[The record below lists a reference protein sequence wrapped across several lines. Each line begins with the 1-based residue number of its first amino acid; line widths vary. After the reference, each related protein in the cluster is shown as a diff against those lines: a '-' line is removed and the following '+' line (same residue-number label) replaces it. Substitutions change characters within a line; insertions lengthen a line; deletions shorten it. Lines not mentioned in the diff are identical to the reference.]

1 VSNRPAPPSVVER
14 FLGALLRSQERRDAI
29 LGDLHE
35 EYCGRVDAGRWRA
48 AAWYVVHAAG
58 IAARILTSELAGVAR
73 RDDRPRL
80 PANTGASMISTLGLE
95 LRHAFRA
102 ILKRPALSLTLAI
115 TLALGLGANAS
126 IFAMIDAL
134 VLRPFTMPDQDRIVF
149 LSHTRDG
156 EIDRKET
163 VSPADF
169 LDLRAQADTLEHI
182 AAIEWWDANLVG
194 RDEPE
199 AVTGFKVSSDFFPAL
214 GVQPGQGRMFMRD
227 EETLGRHTRV
237 VLGHAL
243 WKRRFAA
250 DPAVVGSTV
259 QIDGMPHEV
268 IGVAPEGFDFPMGA
282 QVWAPLAF
290 TKEIAERRRSRYL
303 TVVGRLA
310 PGRTLEEAKS
320 QLTVIGERLE
330 AQHPD
335 TNRGYKVRVYTLA
348 QGMLDVGL
356 GPILSL
362 WQASAIFVLLIV
374 CANVA
379 SLLLARGAERQ
390 REIAV
395 RLAIGA
401 SRARIVRE
409 LLMESA
415 IVALAAIPAAL
426 ALVWVALALLKSSL
440 PAKMS
445 RFVAGWNEM
454 NIDLRLFAFIAGLAL
469 LTALVFGI
477 VPALQAVRPK
487 LSESL
492 KEGGRSVAGTA
503 RFRLR
508 RGLVIGEMALSL
520 PLLVA
525 CGLSILSVNQF
536 LNGPQGFNP
545 DNLITVQT
553 TLSEGTYGSTESRW
567 QFAERVIAGLKQ
579 SPGVLRAAATNNL
592 PASGSNNSRFIEVE
606 GQPVPTGEDP
616 FGASYRAVSPGYFAA
631 MEIPILSGRGISEAD
646 RENSLDVAVVSKSLV
661 DRHWPGQDALG
672 RRIRMINGEWLTIVG
687 VSGDVIHDWFAG
699 RNRPTFYRPMAQAPV
714 LSMAFVTRTKTDPG
728 AVAPTIRDVV
738 RTVDPKQPVFELL
751 TMREVLRDRTTGLRF
766 VAAIMIVFGGI
777 ALLLAILGVYGVMAH
792 MVTQRTHEIGVRMAL
807 GATQRDVVRLSIL
820 HAARLTAVGA
830 ALGVVLAVGLSRL
843 IEAGLLGVISSDFRV
858 VSGFAVVLI
867 GAGLAA
873 GYIPARRASSINP
886 IVALRAE

>member
-1 VSNRPAPPSVVER
+1 
-14 FLGALLRSQERRDAI
+14 
-29 LGDLHE
+29 
-35 EYCGRVDAGRWRA
+35 
-48 AAWYVVHAAG
+48 
-58 IAARILTSELAGVAR
+58 
-73 RDDRPRL
+73 
-80 PANTGASMISTLGLE
+80 MISTLGLE
-95 LRHAFRA
+95 LRHALRA
-102 ILKRPALSLTLAI
+102 ILKRPALSLTLAA
-115 TLALGLGANAS
+115 TLALGLGANAA
-126 IFAMIDAL
+126 IFAMIDSL
-134 VLRPFTMPDQDRIVF
+134 VLRPFTMPDQDRILF

-169 LDLRAQADTLEHI
+169 LDFRAQADTLEHI

-199 AVTGFKVSSDFFPAL
+199 AVAGFKVSVDFFPTL
-214 GVQPGQGRMFMRD
+214 GVQPAYGRMFLPE
-227 EETLGRHTRV
+227 EETVGQHTRV

-250 DPAVVGSTV
+250 DPSVVGSTV
-259 QIDGMPHEV
+259 QIDGIKYEV
-268 IGVAPEGFDFPMGA
+268 VGVAPENFDFPMGA
-282 QVWAPLAF
+282 QLWSPLAF

-310 PGRTLEEAKS
+310 PGRTHEEAKS

-348 QGMLDVGL
+348 QGMLDIGL

-362 WQASAIFVLLIV
+362 WQASAIFVLMIV

-395 RLAIGA
+395 RLAFGA
-401 SRARIVRE
+401 SRGRVIRE
-409 LLMESA
+409 LLIESA
-415 IVALAAIPAAL
+415 IIAVAAIPAAL
-426 ALVWVALALLKSSL
+426 GLVWVALELVKSSL
-440 PAKMS
+440 PAKLN

-454 NIDLRLFAFIAGLAL
+454 NVDLRLFAFVAGLAL
-469 LTALVFGI
+469 LTALIFGI

-487 LSESL
+487 LLEAL
-492 KEGGRSVAGTA
+492 KEGGRSVAGGA

-508 RGLVIGEMALSL
+508 RALVIGEMALSL

-525 CGLSILSVNQF
+525 CGLSILSVHQF

-553 TLSEGTYGSTESRW
+553 TLSEGVYATAASRW
-567 QFAERVIAGLKQ
+567 RFAERVIAGLEQ
-579 SPGVLRAAATNNL
+579 SPGVVRAAVTNNL
-592 PASGSNNSRFIEVE
+592 PASGSNNSRFIEIE

-616 FGASYRAVSPGYFAA
+616 FAASYRAVSPAFFAT
-631 MEIPILSGRGISEAD
+631 MEIPILQGRAITEAD
-646 RENSLDVAVVSKSLV
+646 RDDSLDVVVVSKSLA
-661 DRHWPGQDALG
+661 DRHWPGQDPLG
-672 RRIRMINGEWLTIVG
+672 RRLRLINGEWLTIVG
-687 VSGDVIHDWFAG
+687 ISGDVIHDWFAG
-699 RNRPTFYRPMAQAPV
+699 RNRPTIYRPMAQAPMM
-714 LSMAFVTRTKTDPG
+714 SMAFVTRTKTDPG
-728 AVAPTIRDVV
+728 ALAPTVRQVV
-738 RTVDPKQPVFELL
+738 RSIDPNQPVFELL
-751 TMREVLRDRTTGLRF
+751 TMRDMLKDRTIGLRF

-777 ALLLAILGVYGVMAH
+777 ALLLAVLGVYGVMAH
-792 MVTQRTHEIGVRMAL
+792 MVTQRAHEIGVRMAL
-807 GATQRDVVRLSIL
+807 GATQRDVIRLSIR
-820 HAARLTAVGA
+820 HAAKLTAVGA
-830 ALGVVLAVGLSRL
+830 ILGTLLAAVLSRL
-843 IEAGLLGVISSDFRV
+843 IEAGLLGVISSDYRV
-858 VSGFAVVLI
+858 VLSFAILLI

-873 GYIPARRASSINP
+873 GYLPARRASSINP

>member
-1 VSNRPAPPSVVER
+1 
-14 FLGALLRSQERRDAI
+14 
-29 LGDLHE
+29 
-35 EYCGRVDAGRWRA
+35 
-48 AAWYVVHAAG
+48 
-58 IAARILTSELAGVAR
+58 
-73 RDDRPRL
+73 
-80 PANTGASMISTLGLE
+80 MISTLGLE

-102 ILKRPALSLTLAI
+102 ILARPALSLTLAT
-115 TLALGLGANAS
+115 TLALGLGANAA

-163 VSPADF
+163 LSPADF
-169 LDLRAQADTLEHI
+169 LDLRAQADTLERI

-199 AVTGFKVSSDFFPAL
+199 AVAGFKVSTDFFPAL
-214 GVQPGQGRMFMRD
+214 GVQPAHGRMFLRN
-227 EETLGRHTRV
+227 EETLGQHTRV
-237 VLGHAL
+237 VLGHGL
-243 WKRRFAA
+243 WKRRFAG

-259 QIDGMPHEV
+259 QIDGIPHEV
-268 IGVAPEGFDFPMGA
+268 TGIAPEGFDFPMGA
-282 QVWAPLAF
+282 QLWAPLAF
-290 TKEIAERRRSRYL
+290 TTEVAERRRSRYL

-348 QGMLDVGL
+348 QGMLDIGL

-362 WQASAIFVLLIV
+362 WQASAVFVLLIV

-401 SRARIVRE
+401 SRSRVVRE
-409 LLMESA
+409 LLLESA
-415 IVALAAIPAAL
+415 MVALAAIPAAM
-426 ALVWVALALLKSSL
+426 ALVWVALELVKSSL

-454 NIDLRLFAFIAGLAL
+454 NVDMRLFAFVAGLAV
-469 LTALVFGI
+469 LTAIVFGI

-492 KEGGRSVAGTA
+492 KEGGRSVAGSA

-525 CGLSILSVNQF
+525 CGLSVLSVHQF

-545 DNLITVQT
+545 DHLLTVQT
-553 TLSEGTYGSTESRW
+553 TLSEGTYATTQSRW
-567 QFAERVIAGLKQ
+567 QFAERVIAGLQ
-579 SPGVLRAAATNNL
+579 ESPGVVRAAATNNL

-606 GQPVPTGEDP
+606 GQPVPAGEDP
-616 FGASYRAVSPGYFAA
+616 FGASYRTVSAAYFAT
-631 MEIPILSGRGISEAD
+631 MEIPILSGRRLSDAD
-646 RENSLDVAVVSKSLV
+646 REDSLKVAVVSKSLA

-672 RRIRMINGEWLTIVG
+672 RRIRLINGDWLTIVG

-699 RNRPTFYRPMAQAPV
+699 RNRPTLYRPMAQAPV
-714 LSMAFVTRTKTDPG
+714 VSMAFVTRTKTDPG
-728 AVAPTIRDVV
+728 ALAPTIRAVV
-738 RTVDPKQPVFELL
+738 RKVDLSQPVFELL
-751 TMREVLRDRTTGLRF
+751 TMREMLKDRTIGLQF

-807 GATQRDVVRLSIL
+807 GATQHDVVRLSIL
-820 HAARLTAVGA
+820 QAARLTAIGA
-830 ALGVVLAVGLSRL
+830 VLGVLLAVGFGRL
-843 IEAGLLGVISSDFRV
+843 IEAGLLGVISSDYRV
-858 VSGFAVVLI
+858 VGTFAIILI
-867 GAGLAA
+867 GSGLAA

>member
-1 VSNRPAPPSVVER
+1 
-14 FLGALLRSQERRDAI
+14 
-29 LGDLHE
+29 
-35 EYCGRVDAGRWRA
+35 
-48 AAWYVVHAAG
+48 
-58 IAARILTSELAGVAR
+58 
-73 RDDRPRL
+73 
-80 PANTGASMISTLGLE
+80 MISTLGLE

-102 ILKRPALSLTLAI
+102 ILKRPALSLTLAA
-115 TLALGLGANAS
+115 TLALGLAANAS
-126 IFAMIDAL
+126 IFAMIDSL
-134 VLRPFTMPDQDRIVF
+134 VLHPFTMPDQDRIVF

-169 LDLRAQADTLEHI
+169 LDFRAQGDTLEHI

-199 AVTGFKVSSDFFPAL
+199 AVAGFKVSTDFFPAL
-214 GVQPGQGRMFMRD
+214 GVQPAQGRMFLTG
-227 EETLGRHTRV
+227 EETLGQHTRV

-259 QIDGMPHEV
+259 QIDGIPYEV
-268 IGVAPEGFDFPMGA
+268 VGVAPAGFDFPMGA
-282 QVWAPLAF
+282 QLWAPLAF
-290 TKEIAERRRSRYL
+290 TKDVAERRRSRYL

-310 PGRTLEEAKS
+310 PHRTLEEAKS

-348 QGMLDVGL
+348 QGMLDIGL

-362 WQASAIFVLLIV
+362 WQASAVFVLLIV

-401 SRARIVRE
+401 SRGRVVRE
-409 LLMESA
+409 LLIESGM
-415 IVALAAIPAAL
+415 VALAAIPAAL
-426 ALVWVALALLKSSL
+426 ALVWLALQLVKSSL
-440 PAKMS
+440 PAKMN

-454 NIDLRLFAFIAGLAL
+454 NVDLRLFAFVAGLAV
-469 LTALVFGI
+469 LTAVLFGI

-492 KEGGRSVAGTA
+492 KEGGRSVAGGA

-525 CGLSILSVNQF
+525 CGLSILTVHRF

-545 DNLITVQT
+545 DNLLTVQT
-553 TLSEGTYGSTESRW
+553 TLSAGTYETPASRW
-567 QFAERVIAGLKQ
+567 RFAERVISGLEE
-579 SPGVLRAAATNNL
+579 SPGVASVAATNNL
-592 PASGSNNSRFIEVE
+592 PASGSNNNRFIEIE
-606 GQPVPTGEDP
+606 GQPVPAGEDP
-616 FGASYRAVSPGYFAA
+616 FGASYRTVSPAYFAA
-631 MEIPILSGRGISEAD
+631 MEIPILSGRGLTAAD
-646 RENSLDVAVVSKSLV
+646 REDSLGVAVVSKSLA
-661 DRHWPGQDALG
+661 DRHWPGQDPLG
-672 RRIRMINGEWLTIVG
+672 RRIRLINGEWLTVVG

-699 RNRPTFYRPMAQAPV
+699 RNRQTLYRPMAQAPV
-714 LSMAFVTRTKTDPG
+714 ISMAFITRTKTDPG
-728 AVAPTIRDVV
+728 ALASTIREVV
-738 RTVDPKQPVFELL
+738 RKLDPSQPVFELL
-751 TMREVLRDRTTGLRF
+751 TMRDLLKDRTIGLRF
-766 VAAIMIVFGGI
+766 VAVIMMVFGGI

-807 GATQRDVVRLSIL
+807 GATQRDVIRLSIL
-820 HAARLTAVGA
+820 HAARLTGIGAV
-830 ALGVVLAVGLSRL
+830 LGVVLAVGLSRL
-843 IEAGLLGVISSDFRV
+843 IEAGLLGVISSDYRV
-858 VSGFAVVLI
+858 VATFAIVLI
-867 GAGLAA
+867 ASGLAA
-873 GYIPARRASSINP
+873 GYLPARRASSINP
-886 IVALRAE
+886 MVALRAE